1 MMNKEVK
8 SIIDSALAG
17 KELQAAEIK
26 TLFEVPVLSEES
38 FHIQFASRTISEET
52 CAGQAEIH
60 GQVGVNSGPCACNCM
75 FCSFAASNRIF
86 KDQQVENTEII
97 MHQVM
102 DLMQQGANAIY
113 LMATAQMDL
122 ASFLD
127 IGRAVRRVLNE
138 DLPLIANTADF
149 DYQQALALK
158 EAGFTGVYH
167 ALRLGEGK
175 LTRIEP
181 QKRRLTFQAAHKAG
195 LLLGTC
201 VEPVGPEHDVD
212 ELVEKTLITR
222 EAAPVFSGA
231 ARRISIP
238 DTSLCNE
245 HGMISEVKAAHIMA
259 VVRLAMGYAI
269 PGNCTHEPSVIGAAC
284 GANLLW
290 AESGSN
296 PRDVV
301 ENTENSRGF
310 DTNRCRQIYA
320 EAEWKVRAGASLY
333 YKM

>member
-1 MMNKEVK
+1 MNTTIK

-17 KELQAAEIK
+17 KELKAAEIK
-26 TLFEVPVLSEES
+26 TLFEVPLLSEES
-38 FHIQFASRTISEET
+38 FYIQFASRTMSEET
-52 CAGQAEIH
+52 CDGQAEIH

-86 KDQQVENTEII
+86 KE
-97 MHQVM
+97 HQVQSTELIIHQAL

-122 ASFLD
+122 ALFLE
-127 IGRAVRRVLNE
+127 IGKAVRRELYE
-138 DLPLIANTADF
+138 DIPLIANIGDF
-149 DYQQALALK
+149 DYPQALALK

-167 ALRLGEGK
+167 ALRLGEGNV
-175 LTRIEP
+175 TRIEP
-181 QKRRLTFQAAHKAG
+181 QKRHLSFQAAHQAG

-238 DTSLCNE
+238 DTSLSDY
-245 HGMISEVKAAHIMA
+245 GMISELKNAHIMA
-259 VVRLAMGYAI
+259 VVRLAMGYGV
-269 PGNCTHEPSVIGAAC
+269 PGNCTHEPSVIGAVA

-320 EAEWKVRAGASLY
+320 EAEWKVRTGASLY
-333 YKM
+333 YKR

>member
-1 MMNKEVK
+1 VNTTIK
-8 SIIDSALAG
+8 SIIDRALAG
-17 KELQAAEIK
+17 KELKPGEIK
-26 TLFEVPVLSEES
+26 TLFEVPLLSEEA
-38 FHIQFASRTISEET
+38 FIIQFASRTMSEDT
-52 CAGQAEIH
+52 CDGQAEIH

-86 KDQQVENTEII
+86 KEQQIESTEGIL
-97 MHQVM
+97 HQVM
-102 DLMQQGANAIY
+102 ELVQQGANAIY

-122 ASFLD
+122 THYLD
-127 IGRAVRRVLNE
+127 IGRAVRKVLYE
-138 DLPLIANTADF
+138 DLPLIANVGDF

-167 ALRLGEGK
+167 ALRLGEGQV
-175 LTRIEP
+175 TRIEP
-181 QKRRLTFQAAHKAG
+181 QKRRVSFQAAHKAG

-201 VEPVGPEHDVD
+201 VEPVGPEHEVD

-238 DTSLCNE
+238 GTKFSDC
-245 HGMISEVKAAHIMA
+245 GMISEVRAAHIMA
-259 VVRLAMGYAI
+259 VVRLAMGYGV
-269 PGNCTHEPSVIGAAC
+269 PGNCTHEPSVIGAVA

-290 AESGSN
+290 AEAGSN

-301 ENTENSRGF
+301 ENTEKNRGF
-310 DTNRCRQIYA
+310 DTNRCRQIYT